1 MRNNKKR
8 IIGFV
13 CTSFDNVAGGLE
25 RQIIRTSESLNL
37 KGYKIYIISFD
48 NNSAKSFYQI
58 PNQIEWLKCGNGL
71 KPHTSAKKY
80 QRLKQILHLRKTIKK
95 YKITDIIT
103 FHHGIFPRVFLAS
116 FALKIIH
123 IVSERNS
130 LKNYDYIK
138 LNKINL
144 GFLSL
149 FFANK
154 ITVQLKSYIKDYP
167 FFLRKKIYV
176 ISNILKNPLEKYKAP
191 DLNSNKV
198 AMAGRLCAQKN
209 FTPLLD
215 QIKKSNSNEIEVSI
229 AGEGGLRSFLEK
241 EYNEQIK
248 NSTLNLRGNIKNIDS
263 FFSESAIFCFP
274 SLWEGYP
281 NSLVEALR
289 MGLPI
294 VTSKRMKYLT
304 EFVENNVNGLILDD
318 NDFLFEIKKLIVDKE
333 RLNFMSLQSHN
344 KYIALCKR
352 NPIKDWIKLI
362 ESNYQ

>member
-1 MRNNKKR
+1 MKVYKKR
-8 IIGFV
+8 VIGFV
-13 CTSFDNVAGGLE
+13 CTSFDKVAGGLE
-25 RQIIRTSESLNL
+25 RQIIRTSESLKL

-48 NNSAKSFYQI
+48 NNSAKSFYEI

-71 KPHTSAKKY
+71 KPHNSANKY
-80 QRLKQILHLRKTIKK
+80 QRLKQILYLRKTIKK
-95 YKITDIIT
+95 YKITDLIT

-116 FALKIIH
+116 LGLNIFH

-130 LKNYDYIK
+130 LKNYDFIK

-149 FFANK
+149 FFAKK

-167 FFLRKKIYV
+167 FFLRKKICV
-176 ISNILKNPLEKYKAP
+176 ISNILKNPIVKYKEP
-191 DLNSNKV
+191 RLNSNKV
-198 AMAGRLCAQKN
+198 AMAGRLCSQKN

-215 QIKKSNSNEIEVSI
+215 QIKKSNSVGIEVSI
-229 AGEGGLRSFLEK
+229 AGEGGLRTYLEK
-241 EYNEQIK
+241 EYNELIK
-248 NSTLNLRGNIKNIDS
+248 NSSLSLKGNIKNIDS
-263 FFSESAIFCFP
+263 FFSDSAIFCFP

-281 NSLVEALR
+281 NCLAEALR

-294 VTSKRMKYLT
+294 ITSKRMKYLT
-304 EFVENNVNGLILDD
+304 EFVENNVNGLILED
-318 NDFLFEIKKLIVDKE
+318 NDFLIEIKKLIVDKK
-333 RLNFMSLQSHN
+333 RLKYMSLQSHK
-344 KYIALCKR
+344 KYIALCKK